1 MILEL
6 SVRNI
11 SLIPALTLEPGP
23 KLTVLTGET
32 GAGKSILLGALSL
45 LLGERASVDVIRAGC
60 ETATVEA
67 LFSAEGLLH
76 VPELLEAQGL
86 PPCEDQTLILKRVLA
101 RNGKSKCY
109 VNGGYTTLAVLER
122 LGAEL
127 VDLHGQHEHQSL
139 LERGRQRDLLDSWAG
154 LLDLRR
160 EVGAAYAELKA
171 SREARERL
179 ALDEAERTRRL
190 DLLDFQVQEIGAAA
204 VKPGET
210 AGLQEERERLA
221 HAERL
226 LGTVSEVLDIL
237 HRREEN
243 AARDGLGHSADA
255 LAQVAAYDP
264 QLGALADELRSAEAI
279 TSDVVNELSKFADS
293 FEADPERLNEVEER
307 LDLLHKL
314 GRKYGADEEA
324 ILAFRDRAARERD
337 QLVRHDEEMSRLA
350 VSEAHLAERLSGL
363 AKRLSDQRIA
373 ASAKFSREV
382 VKELQG
388 LGFTRPE
395 FKVAVSPREDA
406 AGWVQW
412 DGRSYACGPA
422 GADELEFL
430 IAPNPGEDPKPVA
443 KIASGGELSRLMLA
457 IKVVAASAAQ
467 VPTMIFDEV
476 DAGIGGATAEAVGR
490 KLAALAQ
497 HRQVVVITHLPQIA
511 RFADRHF
518 QVAKRV
524 EQGRTVSSVEVL
536 SPEARVREV
545 ARLMAGEQITETALQ
560 HARELIEKE

>member
-1 MILEL
+1 MMLEL

-11 SLIPALTLEPGP
+11 SLIPALTLEPG
-23 KLTVLTGET
+23 KGLVVLTGET

-45 LLGERASVDVIRAGC
+45 LLGERASSDVIRAGS

-67 LFSAEGLLH
+67 LFAVEGLPQ
-76 VPELLEAQGL
+76 VAEILEAQGL

-109 VNGGYTTLAVLER
+109 VNGGFTTLSVLER

-139 LERGRQRDLLDSWAG
+139 LERSRQRDLLDAWAG
-154 LLDLRR
+154 LMELRR
-160 EVGAAYAELKA
+160 ELGTAYAALKA

-190 DLLDFQVQEIGAAA
+190 DLLNYQVQEIDAAA
-204 VKPGET
+204 VKPGEN
-210 AGLQEERERLA
+210 AVLQEERERLA

-226 LGTVSEVLDIL
+226 LGTVHEVLDIL

-243 AARDGLGHSADA
+243 AARDGLAHSANA

-279 TSDVVNELSKFADS
+279 AGEVVSQLSKFADS
-293 FEADPERLNEVEER
+293 FEADPERLNQVEER
-307 LDLLHKL
+307 LDLLQKL
-314 GRKYGADEEA
+314 GRKYGPGEEA
-324 ILAFRDRAARERD
+324 ILAYRDQAAREQN
-337 QLVRHDEEMSRLA
+337 QLAHRDEELARLA
-350 VSEAHLAERLSGL
+350 ESEAGL
-363 AKRLSDQRIA
+363 AANLSQLARRLSDQRRA
-373 ASAKFSREV
+373 ASEKYSREV
-382 VKELQG
+382 KRELDG
-388 LGFTRPE
+388 LGFIRPE
-395 FKVAVSPREDA
+395 FIIAVSLREDPE
-406 AGWVQW
+406 GWVQW
-412 DGRSYACGPA
+412 EGKTYACGPA

-430 IAPNPGEDPKPVA
+430 IAPNPGEEPKPVA

-457 IKVVAASAAQ
+457 LKVAAAAAAQ

-490 KLAALAQ
+490 KLAALAKN
-497 HRQVVVITHLPQIA
+497 RQVVVITHLPQIA
-511 RFADRHF
+511 RFANRHF
-518 QVAKRV
+518 LVAKRV
-524 EQGRTVSSVEVL
+524 EQGRTVSSVEAL
-536 SPEARVREV
+536 SGETRIREV

-560 HARELIEKE
+560 HARELIEKP